1 MGESASLS
9 DFQGDGSQNVMIAT
23 YRHDVH
29 KLNGEAHD
37 YAPDTFRSAPVN
49 QTVPH
54 GADGDASALSHPNG
68 NPDNHDTH
76 YRLSLP
82 TGEAHYDPGEFSRPR
97 LSESVSDLLTGP
109 DPETTYRGSCWT

>member
-29 KLNGEAHD
+29 KLNGEACD
-37 YAPDTFRSAPVN
+37 YAPDTFHSAPVN

-54 GADGDASALSHPNG
+54 GADDDASAVSHPNG

-82 TGEAHYDPGEFSRPR
+82 TGEFSRPR
-97 LSESVSDLLTGP
+97 LSESISDLLTGP
-109 DPETTYRGSCWT
+109 DPETTYRGSRRT